1 MFSEMIAFCCLTCD
15 EFWEVNGAN
24 DRNRSVCL
32 CSSWRGS
39 YGEWGFTVT
48 VFFLCRPFSIDRP
61 QFLPLLRKQNK
72 TKPLEDRFYILTFI
86 KKVIIQF
93 RVILFILVQQVGRSQ
108 CVGCLV
114 VRSGIGHLTVSETLP
129 LHGDKCRKH
138 FTIK

>member
-1 MFSEMIAFCCLTCD
+1 MFLGIQRLNFTLVRNSWQECGGHETAERAHMFSEMIAFCCLTCE

-93 RVILFILVQQVGRSQ
+93 RVILFILV
-108 CVGCLV
+108 
-114 VRSGIGHLTVSETLP
+114 
-129 LHGDKCRKH
+129 
-138 FTIK
+138 